1 MSEQQVTQLIEQYGI
16 HLVQDALLVTM
27 ELKRDEK
34 RYAVVKA
41 LLDGRLDARRSR
53 EGQETNP

>member
-16 HLVQDALLVTM
+16 HLVQDALLVTTEM
-27 ELKRDEK
+27 KRDEK

-53 EGQETNP
+53 EGEKVNP

>member
-1 MSEQQVTQLIEQYGI
+1 MSEQQVTALIEQYG
-16 HLVQDALLVTM
+16 LLAVQDALLVTT
-27 ELKRDEK
+27 ELNRQER

-41 LLDGRLDARRSR
+41 LLDGRLDARSR